1 MFKNH
6 FFREFKEKLINRS
19 CLFPGDF
26 RFLFSLLLFFFM
38 FYDCLLTHRTP
49 LSHSSRRNWENGSRS
64 AEPASQD
71 VALGRLRPA
80 GPVLEAAAAQ
90 ALGLVLSGQ
99 PCHTCCPVQE
109 VVSSPSPEGLPE
121 TGHSLAGNRGTQC
134 WTEAVTRTL
143 SLHVSPPHP
152 SFHPDKAKAEK
163 EEREWEE
170 EKEEG
175 GEG

>member
-1 MFKNH
+1 M
-6 FFREFKEKLINRS
+6 INRS

-26 RFLFSLLLFFFM
+26 RFPFSLLLFFFI
-38 FYDCLLTHRTP
+38 FYDYLLTHRTP

-121 TGHSLAGNRGTQC
+121 TGHPPAGSRGTQC
-134 WTEAVTRTL
+134 WTEAVTGTL
-143 SLHVSPPHP
+143 SLHSPPHP
-152 SFHPDKAKAEK
+152 SFHLGHAEV
-163 EEREWEE
+163 
-170 EKEEG
+170 EKGEEG
-175 GEG
+175 EPAVTIAWGRRWSWHLRV